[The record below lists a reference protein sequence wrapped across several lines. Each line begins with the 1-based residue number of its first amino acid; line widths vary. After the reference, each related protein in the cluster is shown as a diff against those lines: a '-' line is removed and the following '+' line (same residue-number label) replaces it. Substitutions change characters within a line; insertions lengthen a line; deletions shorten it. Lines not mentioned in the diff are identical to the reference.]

1 MKHFLEY
8 FRNLKHFLDYFQVFG
23 FLERI
28 PFDTN
33 FSLSSN
39 YSFNSRKIVENVSK
53 NMPQNIFIWG
63 TSGTG
68 KTLILTQILGIK
80 RSHYKTLPGMKLNIV
95 ITSFQSFDA
104 KSQLLKNLKVNY
116 LKHMNDMDEV
126 RFLTLPEVCS
136 GIC

>member
-1 MKHFLEY
+1 MI
-8 FRNLKHFLDYFQVFG
+8 LKKILDYFHIFG
-23 FLERI
+23 FFERML
-28 PFDTN
+28 N
-33 FSLSSN
+33 GLSRN

-80 RSHYKTLPGMKLNIV
+80 RSHYKTLPGMKLNII

-104 KSQLLKNLKVNY
+104 KSQLLKNLKGNY

-126 RFLTLPEVCS
+126 RFFTLPEVCS

>member
-1 MKHFLEY
+1 
-8 FRNLKHFLDYFQVFG
+8 
-23 FLERI
+23 
-28 PFDTN
+28 
-33 FSLSSN
+33 
-39 YSFNSRKIVENVSK
+39 
-53 NMPQNIFIWG
+53 MPQNIFIWG

-80 RSHYKTLPGMKLNIV
+80 RSHYKTLPGMKLNII

-104 KSQLLKNLKVNY
+104 KSQLLKNLKGNY

-136 GIC
+136 GIF

>member
-1 MKHFLEY
+1 M
-8 FRNLKHFLDYFQVFG
+8 NLKHFLDYFHIFG
-23 FLERI
+23 FFERML
-28 PFDTN
+28 N
-33 FSLSSN
+33 GLSRN
-39 YSFNSRKIVENVSK
+39 YSFNFRKIVENVSK

-80 RSHYKTLPGMKLNIV
+80 RSHYKTLAGMKLNII

-104 KSQLLKNLKVNY
+104 KSQLLKNLKGNY